1 MNSTKYTTEQLRS
14 IIIPSLEL
22 IYSDDVIFVSPY
34 PSQPLVEFS
43 YNDKIIIDEAS
54 GTDLIT
60 IDFYQE
66 LMYSCGPEC
75 CGGYRENYTIIIT
88 KEKINELLNI

>member
-43 YNDKIIIDEAS
+43 YKDEVIIDEAS
-54 GTDLIT
+54 GNDLIT
-60 IDFYQE
+60 IDFHQDLVAE
-66 LMYSCGPEC
+66 CGIEC
-75 CGGYRENYTIIIT
+75 CGIFTEKYTIILT
-88 KEKINELLNI
+88 KEKIEELL

>member
-14 IIIPSLEL
+14 IIIPSLEF

-43 YNDKIIIDEAS
+43 YKDEVIIDEAS
-54 GTDLIT
+54 GKDLIT

-66 LMYSCGPEC
+66 LMHSCGTEC
-75 CGGYRENYTIIIT
+75 CGGYRENYTIILT